1 MSILLLKARL
11 ALELP
16 PINAA
21 LDRAEATLPGSVRP
35 VAHHIFSAGGK
46 RLRPLLVVLTARLLG
61 RSDTDVY
68 DLAVTLE
75 MLHAATLLHDD
86 VLDGAATRRGRPA
99 AHTVFGPTQAILA
112 GDALLAQANAIV
124 ASFGEPALCTL
135 FSRAIVETCSGEIRE
150 IEAQRRPQTA
160 MAEYESIIRGKTA
173 WLIRASCEMGAL
185 AAHATEAQREACA
198 AYGEGVGM
206 AFQLVDDALDFAPE
220 SVIGKPSGGDLR
232 EGKLT
237 PPLRY
242 YRDALNAEGRMI
254 FDNAF
259 ANGSMPE
266 EECRVIC
273 SRIRDA
279 GYDRKTRDDADKWLA
294 GALSALGT
302 LPDATERELM
312 RQMAEYVRERKK

>member
-86 VLDGAATRRGRPA
+86 VLDGAATRRGTPA
-99 AHTVFGPTQAILA
+99 AHTIFGPTRAILA
-112 GDALLAQANAIV
+112 GDALLARANAIV
-124 ASFGEPALCTL
+124 ASFGEPELCTL
-135 FSRAIVETCSGEIRE
+135 FSRATAETCSGEIRE
-150 IEAQRRPQTA
+150 IEAQRRPQTT

-173 WLIRASCEMGAL
+173 WLIRAACEMGAL
-185 AAHATEAQREACA
+185 AAHAAEAQRAACA

-242 YRDALNAEGRMI
+242 YRDGLDAGGRTL
-254 FDNAF
+254 FDDAF
-259 ANGSMPE
+259 AKGTMTE
-266 EECRVIC
+266 EQCRVIC
-273 SRIRDA
+273 ASILDA
-279 GYDRKTRDDADKWLA
+279 GYDRRTRDDADKWLA
-294 GALSALGT
+294 GALSALDA
-302 LPDATERELM
+302 LPDAEERELM